1 MRRRLP
7 AGLRWRLLLAL
18 VATSAVTL
26 GATAL
31 VVLPPL
37 QDRLRDQ
44 SVESLETAV
53 LDTESAFEEVFARL
67 DKSGAPL
74 DAYEFEFFE
83 PSDLLRTRSPNA
95 RVLVQDDSTV
105 PSDPEEGPPGFLY
118 DSEFSDELARPLHM
132 ANRGAYGPVTEMNG
146 ASVLV
151 ARPLEVDGR
160 LAGVVVAEREL
171 SEVTALVDLVRT
183 RFLIAA
189 GVGLFIAALLAIALS
204 STLLRR
210 LGRLRAVA
218 LRITDEGP
226 DAPTPRDERR
236 DEVGDL
242 ARALGRMQEELR
254 RQEAARRAF
263 VSTASHELRTPLTM
277 LQGTMELLEEDIR
290 SGRLDELAALRQV
303 TDARRELDR
312 LSALSGEL
320 LDLSRLDAAVPLRS
334 EPVELSEIVR
344 AVAAEFELRARGR
357 GTSVGVILPEGP
369 CWGRGD
375 PDAVARVVRILLDNA
390 LRYGPRGAPVRVKAQ
405 ILEGLAVIT
414 VADQGAGIPPD
425 ERGRI
430 FERFH
435 RGSAAGSA
443 GGFGLGLAIGRE
455 LARRMGGELSVDAA
469 DVPGTRF
476 VLALQSAHAPADPP
490 RGERDRVSA

>member
-171 SEVTALVDLVRT
+171 SERIHLSVLKGTEVLTLLTQAPPHVLQTVAWVGRSVPAHNTSSGRSLVIDLGRAELARLFART
-183 RFLIAA
+183 DF
-189 GVGLFIAALLAIALS
+189 GVG
-204 STLLRR
+204 
-210 LGRLRAVA
+210 
-218 LRITDEGP
+218 GP
-226 DAPTPRDERR
+226 NAPRD
-236 DEVGDL
+236 V
-242 ARALGRMQEELR
+242 
-254 RQEAARRAF
+254 
-263 VSTASHELRTPLTM
+263 
-277 LQGTMELLEEDIR
+277 
-290 SGRLDELAALRQV
+290 DELYERILV
-303 TDARRELDR
+303 ARLAGFAIIDE
-312 LSALSGEL
+312 EY
-320 LDLSRLDAAVPLRS
+320 
-334 EPVELSEIVR
+334 EPGL
-344 AVAAEFELRARGR
+344 VAA
-357 GTSVGVILPEGP
+357 S
-369 CWGRGD
+369 
-375 PDAVARVVRILLDNA
+375 
-390 LRYGPRGAPVRVKAQ
+390 APVRGFRGDVVAALNVSGPKFRLGSRLPFAGEKIKA
-405 ILEGLAVIT
+405 A
-414 VADQGAGIPPD
+414 ADELSTQLGWD
-425 ERGRI
+425 GR
-430 FERFH
+430 
-435 RGSAAGSA
+435 SP
-443 GGFGLGLAIGRE
+443 LGLAGRAVGPK
-455 LARRMGGELSVDAA
+455 L
-469 DVPGTRF
+469 
-476 VLALQSAHAPADPP
+476 PA
-490 RGERDRVSA
+490 